1 MVETISQLFLNTVK
15 SYPKDDLM
23 LYKRQGKYVPIS
35 TDEFSRRVRYFSL
48 GLKDLGLHPGDKL
61 IILSENRPEWM
72 MTDLANLCL
81 GGITVPIYTSLVPEQ
96 IKYIINNS
104 DAKIVLYSNAELGSK
119 MEAVKDELPKV
130 THLITLESQ
139 APEGIMTFD
148 QVLERGEKIHAE
160 NPDLFERAASEVK
173 PDDVASIIYTSGTT
187 GIPKGVML
195 THRNFVSNVISATDV
210 IDFTHEDVVLS
221 FLPLSHS
228 FERMVTFCYLYKG
241 CSIAYAE
248 SIDTVA
254 QNLLEVRP
262 QIMVSVPRVFEKIY
276 AKVMDN
282 VLSSPPLKR
291 KIFFWATKVGRAY
304 GQKRLNGDPVSK
316 SLEWRRTIAHKLV
329 FSKIIEKTGGRV
341 KFFVSGAAPLS
352 KDIAELFYAM
362 GLVVLEGYGLTES
375 APVISVNRLE
385 KIKFGTVGPPIP
397 GVKVKIAEDGE
408 ILARGPNIMKGYYK
422 MEEETREA
430 VKDGWLYTGDI
441 GYLDEDGFLV
451 ISDRKKDIIVTA
463 GGKNIAPQ
471 PIENLLKTN
480 MYISNAMVLGDK
492 RKFMSALII
501 PNFEKLEE
509 YARFNN
515 ISYEDRKDLVKNELI
530 IKFLEAEIDRTTPHL
545 ASYEKIKKIALLDR
559 EFEIE
564 EGEITPTLKVK
575 RNIIEE
581 KYKDVIRSLYLDGE
595 SNTREI
601 ANS

>member
-35 TDEFSRRVRYFSL
+35 TDEFSRTVRYFSL

-96 IKYIINNS
+96 IKYIIDNS

>member
-1 MVETISQLFLNTVK
+1 MVETISQLFLNTIK
-15 SYPKDDLM
+15 SYPKNDLM
-23 LYKRQGKYVPIS
+23 LYKKEGRYVPIS

-61 IILSENRPEWM
+61 VILSENRPEWV
-72 MTDLANLCL
+72 MTDLSNLCL

-96 IKYIINNS
+96 IKYIIDNS
-104 DAKIVLYSNAELGSK
+104 DAKIVLYSDVGLGSK
-119 MEAVKDELPKV
+119 VEAVKDELSKV
-130 THLITLESQ
+130 THYITLESQ
-139 APEGIMTFD
+139 APDGVITAD
-148 QVLERGEKIHAE
+148 QVIKRGEKIHAE
-160 NPDLFERAASEVK
+160 NPDLFNRAASEVK

-187 GIPKGVML
+187 GLPKGVML
-195 THRNFVSNVISATDV
+195 THRNFVSNVISATEV
-210 IDFTHEDVVLS
+210 IDFTHEDTVLS

-282 VLSSPPLKR
+282 VLASPPLKR
-291 KIFFWATKVGRAY
+291 KIFFWATKVGRDY
-304 GQKRLNGDPVSK
+304 GQKRLNEDPVSK
-316 SLEWRRTIAHKLV
+316 SLELRRKIAHKLV
-329 FSKIIEKTGGRV
+329 FSKIIEKTGGKV

-385 KIKFGTVGPPIP
+385 KIKFGTVGPAIP
-397 GVKVKIAEDGE
+397 GVEVKIAEDGE

-422 MEEETREA
+422 MDEETSEA
-430 VKDGWLYTGDI
+430 VKEGWLYTGDI

-451 ISDRKKDIIVTA
+451 ITDRKKDMIVTA
-463 GGKNIAPQ
+463 GGKNVAPQ

-480 MYISNAMVLGDK
+480 TYISNAMVLGDK
-492 RKFMSALII
+492 RKFMSVLII

-509 YARFNN
+509 YAKFNN
-515 ISYEDRKDLVKNELI
+515 IWYEDRKDLVKNDLI
-530 IKFLEAEIDRTTPHL
+530 IKFMEAEIDRATPHL

-559 EFEIE
+559 EFEVE

-581 KYKDVIRSLYLDGE
+581 KYKDVIQSLYIEAE
-595 SNTREI
+595 SINREI
-601 ANS
+601 